1 MLAPHIN
8 SYKRFGTA
16 SFAPRT
22 NSGGLDNKTAAYRV
36 VTPNAERARIEVR
49 VPGADV
55 NSYLALSAIV
65 AAGRRGVA
73 LALEPTAPARGNAW
87 DNDAPRG
94 APFPLALAAALGGWR
109 NSALARET
117 FGAEFVPEF
126 AASRDWQLT
135 QFARAVTDGEVRQFA
150 EGV

>member
-1 MLAPHIN
+1 M
-8 SYKRFGTA
+8 
-16 SFAPRT
+16 
-22 NSGGLDNKTAAYRV
+22 
-36 VTPNAERARIEVR
+36 R

-150 EGV
+150 EGVCAPRVEFERQGTPCEDSRGGVLFRTVGKEI